1 MHSSIFSKE
10 KYMGKVVLVMSMS
23 LDGFITASNPRLEA
37 PMGDG
42 GLVLHE
48 WIMGDEH
55 DVNRQF
61 LEASIDQLGATIC
74 GRKTYDTSLPGW
86 GADGPSGSA
95 RRPVFVM
102 THQAPNESPEN
113 GVYTFVTGGIE
124 AALEQAQIAAGD
136 KDVAVM
142 GGANIGQQYL
152 KAGLI
157 DDIAIQ
163 LVPVLF
169 GGGTRLFD
177 HLGSE
182 HRKLEPISVLETPIV
197 THLRYRVC
205 R

>member
-1 MHSSIFSKE
+1 
-10 KYMGKVVLVMSMS
+10 MGKVVLVMSMS
-23 LDGFITASNPRLEA
+23 LDGFVTASNPRMEA

-61 LEASIDQLGATIC
+61 LEASIENLGATIC
-74 GRKTYDTSLPGW
+74 GRKTYDASLPSW
-86 GADGPSGSA
+86 GANGPSGSA
-95 RRPVFVM
+95 RRPLFVV
-102 THQAPNESPEN
+102 THKAPNESPEN
-113 GVYTFVTGGIE
+113 GVYTFVTNGIE
-124 AALEQAQIAAGD
+124 AALEKAKTTARD

-157 DDIAIQ
+157 DDIQIQ

-169 GGGTRLFD
+169 GSGTRLFD

-182 HRKLEPISVLETPIV
+182 HRKLEPVSVLETPVV
-197 THLRYRVC
+197 THLRYRVVK
-205 R
+205 